1 MSLTIILVVGVILSI
16 AFHFIGV
23 YAKAKKTVWVV
34 IALMWAG
41 SISIATNEIKP
52 KGYEDIKNMQGKY
65 TDTDEL
71 IKQAGEEISIYE
83 MIIIKNSY
91 VKNTPEKRSFY

>member
-23 YAKAKKTVWVV
+23 YVNAKKIVWIM

-41 SISIATNEIKP
+41 SISIATGEVKPSAYDEIK
-52 KGYEDIKNMQGKY
+52 KIQGQYADTDKLIQEAGEHMSLYQFLVIKKSYIKNH
-65 TDTDEL
+65 
-71 IKQAGEEISIYE
+71 
-83 MIIIKNSY
+83 
-91 VKNTPEKRSFY
+91 PKR